1 MTKVTTA
8 ETAHE
13 DAIVDLAEEMD
24 RFYGATDMPERE
36 IRLRQIREALFS
48 DHPAAYAIL
57 AWNNE
62 SPVGIATYSFL
73 WPAVGLTK
81 SLYLKELYVAES
93 ARRCG
98 IGTLLMH
105 NIFEVAAKHDCSRVE
120 WSTESDNPDASEF
133 YARIGAPINAS
144 KLFYRIEGEAQ
155 LLRVIAST
163 ATGQG

>member
-24 RFYGATDMPERE
+24 RFYGATDIPARE
-36 IRLRQIREALFS
+36 VRTRQIREALFS
-48 DHPAAYAIL
+48 DPPAAYAML
-57 AWNNE
+57 AWSKENL
-62 SPVGIATYSFL
+62 VGIASYSFL
-73 WPAVGLTK
+73 WPAAGLTK

-93 ARRCG
+93 ARRRG

-105 NIFEVAAKHDCSRVE
+105 NIFEVAAKYECSRVE
-120 WSTESDNPDASEF
+120 WTADSDSPDTSQF

-144 KLFYRIEGEAQ
+144 KIFYRIEGEKQ
-155 LLRVIAST
+155 LLDVIATT
-163 ATGQG
+163 AAGQG

>member
-1 MTKVTTA
+1 MTRVTTA

-13 DAIVDLAEEMD
+13 DAIVGLAEEMD
-24 RFYGATDMPERE
+24 RFYGSADIPERGV
-36 IRLRQIREALFS
+36 RLHQIRDALFS
-48 DHPAAYAIL
+48 DPPAAYAIL

-62 SPVGIATYSFL
+62 NLVGMATYSFL

-81 SLYLKELYVAES
+81 SLYLKELYVVES

-105 NIFEVAAKHDCSRVE
+105 NIFELAAKHDCSRVE
-120 WSTESDNPDASEF
+120 WTADSDNTDAREF
-133 YARIGAPINAS
+133 YIGIGAPIDSS
-144 KLFYRIEGEAQ
+144 KLFYRIEGEKE
-155 LLRVIAST
+155 LLGVIGST